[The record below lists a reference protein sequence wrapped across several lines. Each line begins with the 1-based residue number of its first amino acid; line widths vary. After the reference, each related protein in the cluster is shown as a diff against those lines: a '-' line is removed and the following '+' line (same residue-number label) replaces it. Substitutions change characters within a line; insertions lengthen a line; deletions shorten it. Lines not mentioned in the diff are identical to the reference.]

1 MKIITDNLK
10 RVSICSLAFV
20 GLSCGANAQVLKP
33 ELKPG
38 IEDGIAQG
46 PVIMQDIDGYKFVW
60 NEGKT
65 HFVYQLKGEGKE
77 VKFLEKVR
85 FFYIGET
92 MIQLKVIQF
101 KQVKVKLEE
110 GKQLKDL
117 PEIEILKKHATWES
131 DWVKEMIKQPELAVV
146 KKAVKL
152 NEKKEAL
159 FWYIEMPAKIKKDAN
174 VEELDEKVG
183 PEDIPFAQCY
193 LTMVDHENIVL
204 MNTFIMKK
212 EDALDAEKFLLNQ
225 MNRIQ
230 FSDKPVNFTVEQKK
244 IVEAAKA
251 LKK

>member
-1 MKIITDNLK
+1 MKRFILFL
-10 RVSICSLAFV
+10 V
-20 GLSCGANAQVLKP
+20 LSSTLFSFSQSQPFKISGTVKADSSKIPLESATVYLERTKDSTLVTYTISDKNGNFTL
-33 ELKPG
+33 
-38 IEDGIAQG
+38 
-46 PVIMQDIDGYKFVW
+46 
-60 NEGKT
+60 EGKT
-65 HFVYQLKGEGKE
+65 YD
-77 VKFLEKVR
+77 
-85 FFYIGET
+85 
-92 MIQLKVIQF
+92 
-101 KQVKVKLEE
+101 
-110 GKQLKDL
+110 KQLNLLISYVGYK
-117 PEIEILKKHATWES
+117 T
-131 DWVKEMIKQPELAVV
+131 V
-146 KKAVKL
+146 KKPILINKEEINLESINMLIDNNALDEIIVKSRAPITV
-152 NEKKEAL
+152 KKDTLE
-159 FWYIEMPAKIKKDAN
+159 FNVKSFKTKKDAN